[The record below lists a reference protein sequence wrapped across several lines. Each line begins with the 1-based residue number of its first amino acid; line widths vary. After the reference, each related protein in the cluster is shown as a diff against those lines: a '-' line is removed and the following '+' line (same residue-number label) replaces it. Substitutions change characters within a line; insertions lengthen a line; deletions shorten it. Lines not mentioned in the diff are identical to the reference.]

1 MCMILEHGES
11 EKISYGAMINDEV
24 GPMTSMTHG
33 GDFGLC
39 GAHTA
44 PVANGVGAKLKR
56 LARRLTDALE
66 AQRRREV
73 DREIARL
80 LAQSGGRLTDSLER
94 EIIHK
99 ECEII
104 QKIFASDWSPPQ

>member
-11 EKISYGAMINDEV
+11 ENISYGAMVNDEV

-104 QKIFASDWSPPQ
+104 HKIFASDWSPPQ